1 MREGWKEEKLG
12 CLVTTKKGFAFK
24 SSWYQNTGVPVV
36 RVSDFTESSISVE
49 SVFYVNENIAYQN
62 RSVQL
67 KEKDIIVQTVGS
79 WQHNPASIVGK
90 VVRVPLNLDNSLL
103 NQNAVKL
110 IPNEKVDKDFLYFRL
125 KEESF
130 KYHNLNY
137 AQGAANQ
144 ASITLETIKSFKF
157 LLPPLETQ
165 RKIAKILSNYDDLI
179 ENNLKRIKIL
189 EEMAQQTFRNFVK
202 NGSAKNWESK
212 SLETLIDFHIG
223 GGWGEEEFSNEFSET
238 GYVIRGT
245 DIDSLKKGENSKVPY
260 RFHKISNIK
269 SRQLEDGDIVFEVS
283 GGSSNEG
290 VAKSFLITSEV
301 LQFFNDKVI
310 CASFCKLIRLKDRS
324 LSHFFY
330 YFLQYLRESK
340 TTEIYEKRSASNIV
354 NYNWE
359 AFLKYQ
365 KILLPNPN
373 EIKEFNDKVVKILKL
388 TNLLG
393 AKNQR
398 LREARD
404 ILLPRLMMGL
414 VDVHDIDL

>member
-1 MREGWKEEKLG
+1 MREGWKEVELG
-12 CLVTTKKGFAFK
+12 YVCNYVKDKTSFLNVNERNYISADNMVSNFGGITNSEYVPSKGTVSSFK
-24 SSWYQNTGVPVV
+24 S
-36 RVSDFTESSISVE
+36 
-49 SVFYVNENIAYQN
+49 
-62 RSVQL
+62 
-67 KEKDIIVQTVGS
+67 KDILVSNIRPYFKKI
-79 WQHNPASIVGK
+79 WYASFDGGCSNDVFILRTDEKNAYSKFLFYLISQQEFFDYMMAGANGTK
-90 VVRVPLNLDNSLL
+90 MPRGNKNS
-103 NQNAVKL
+103 
-110 IPNEKVDKDFLYFRL
+110 I
-125 KEESF
+125 
-130 KYHNLNY
+130 
-137 AQGAANQ
+137 
-144 ASITLETIKSFKF
+144 IKFKF

-414 VDVHDIDL
+414 VDVHNIDL

>member
-1 MREGWKEEKLG
+1 MREGWVHLKIK
-12 CLVTTKKGFAFK
+12 
-24 SSWYQNTGVPVV
+24 
-36 RVSDFTESSISVE
+36 DISSIITKGTTPSTYGFDFEDDGEVNFIRAE
-49 SVFYVNENIAYQN
+49 GISKDGRIDNSTFLKITKECNHKLKRSIINENDILFSIAGMALGKSGLVKKEHLPANTNQAVAIIRPNEIVLPKFLLYYIVNPSFYTLVNSISGQAAQPN
-62 RSVQL
+62 INL
-67 KEKDIIVQTVGS
+67 KQVGS
-79 WQHNPASIVGK
+79 LPI
-90 VVRVPLNLDNSLL
+90 
-103 NQNAVKL
+103 
-110 IPNEKVDKDFLYFRL
+110 
-125 KEESF
+125 
-130 KYHNLNY
+130 
-137 AQGAANQ
+137 
-144 ASITLETIKSFKF
+144 

-179 ENNLKRIKIL
+179 ENNLKRIKLL

-202 NGSAKNWESK
+202 NGNAKNWKSK

-223 GGWGEEEFSNEFSET
+223 GGWGEEELSSEFSES

-245 DIDSLKKGENSKVPY
+245 DIDALKKGENSKVPH
-260 RFHKISNIK
+260 RFHKISNIR

-290 VAKSFLITSEV
+290 VAKSFLITHEV
-301 LQFFNDKVI
+301 LKFFNDKVI

-373 EIKEFNDKVVKILKL
+373 EIKEFNDKVIKILKL
-388 TNLLG
+388 INLLG
-393 AKNQR
+393 AQNQR

>member
-1 MREGWKEEKLG
+1 MREGWKVDKIGNYVDLQQGFALNKKSDYHISDVPTQYPLLKISDLINNTETLFVKESIPKQFLIHEHELIFSRTG
-12 CLVTTKKGFAFK
+12 QVGLIFKGKKGVIYNNCFKIIPNELIDSDYIYYYFKQDYVIENVRNLATGAAQPDLNHSAFK
-24 SSWYQNTGVPVV
+24 SIDISFP
-36 RVSDFTESSISVE
+36 ES
-49 SVFYVNENIAYQN
+49 
-62 RSVQL
+62 
-67 KEKDIIVQTVGS
+67 K
-79 WQHNPASIVGK
+79 
-90 VVRVPLNLDNSLL
+90 
-103 NQNAVKL
+103 
-110 IPNEKVDKDFLYFRL
+110 
-125 KEESF
+125 
-130 KYHNLNY
+130 
-137 AQGAANQ
+137 
-144 ASITLETIKSFKF
+144 
-157 LLPPLETQ
+157 ETQ

-414 VDVHDIDL
+414 VDVEDIDL

>member
-1 MREGWKEEKLG
+1 MREGWKVDKIGNYVDLQQGFALNKKSDYHISDVPTQYPLLKISDLINNTETLFVKESIPKQFLIHEHELIFSRTG
-12 CLVTTKKGFAFK
+12 QVGLIFKGKKGVIYNNCFKIIPNELIDSDYIYYYFKQDYVIENVRNLATGAAQPDLNHSAFK
-24 SSWYQNTGVPVV
+24 SIDISFP
-36 RVSDFTESSISVE
+36 ES
-49 SVFYVNENIAYQN
+49 
-62 RSVQL
+62 
-67 KEKDIIVQTVGS
+67 K
-79 WQHNPASIVGK
+79 
-90 VVRVPLNLDNSLL
+90 
-103 NQNAVKL
+103 
-110 IPNEKVDKDFLYFRL
+110 
-125 KEESF
+125 
-130 KYHNLNY
+130 
-137 AQGAANQ
+137 
-144 ASITLETIKSFKF
+144 
-157 LLPPLETQ
+157 ETQ